1 MCAHDYSRHACDN
14 SEDMCQRDCMRRYFV
29 NSRCGWYLKAFE
41 GAFEISMTCLV
52 VFSLVVSIVLDVM
65 HVIICTSQL
74 PGEPAVSW
82 DLTCGVTQC
91 HGHADAYGQHMHA
104 VSAGPHEALARCL
117 AQCQVR
123 PCCCPGLLLP

>member
-1 MCAHDYSRHACDN
+1 MTTRGMHATTAR
-14 SEDMCQRDCMRRYFV
+14 DMCQRDCMRRYFV

-74 PGEPAVSW
+74 PGEPAGKLGPS
-82 DLTCGVTQC
+82 
-91 HGHADAYGQHMHA
+91 HAG
-104 VSAGPHEALARCL
+104 
-117 AQCQVR
+117 
-123 PCCCPGLLLP
+123 